1 MSKPDAENKKT
12 KGKSDEKPLGTAKG
26 VETLFRNAYRAE
38 LDMLALAA
46 TKANIM
52 ISLNGFIISALMIS
66 GAFILASSPGF
77 LVPVGVFMVTAAI
90 SIVFALLAA
99 SPEQVDLMGAVVS
112 WYRDCRSGNA
122 RLRDLRRYVM
132 RGPNA
137 PDNADLNLLIYEDRV
152 KLGPEEYWGQM
163 QALLRDRDDVYR
175 RMSDQLYWLGKMS
188 NRKFKLL
195 NISYMTF
202 RWGLL
207 MSLVAFVGVKSINR
221 LLPGTDR
228 DIFQSQGNLGI
239 SELSDIFEPS
249 AVQQLPDGRILVVE
263 DEALRF
269 VSVLSVARD
278 GRLVED
284 PATDLRLIRGFG
296 RKVSDLEGLSSDG
309 TGFIF
314 AATSHSLTKDGES
327 PSSRNQLLRFQIQGS
342 TVSDLRV
349 YQGLRDA
356 LQSSETLKDAIEA
369 ETGQRPDFEDLNIE
383 GLAFNPRT
391 QTLKLGLRAPV
402 VADKSIILVIE
413 NPEQV
418 FTADAEP
425 RFGKPILLDLKGGG
439 IRALSYDPI
448 LNAFLV
454 VNEIEDETG
463 VKVSRLWAWSG
474 EPGGHPAPVHL
485 PSMISLN
492 NVESIDS
499 VVINGEQRLMLMSDD
514 GDALAGRPAK
524 YLMLDYR
531 QISQ

>member
-1 MSKPDAENKKT
+1 MSRPDTENEKT
-12 KGKSDEKPLGTAKG
+12 KGKGSEKPLGTAKG

-77 LVPVGVFMVTAAI
+77 LVPAGVFMVTAAI

-99 SPEQVDLMGAVVS
+99 SPEQVDLFGAVLN
-112 WYRDCRSGNA
+112 WYRDCRSGQA
-122 RLRDLRRYVM
+122 KARDLRRYVM
-132 RGPNA
+132 RGPNSTNH
-137 PDNADLNLLIYEDRV
+137 DDLNLLIYEDRV
-152 KLGPEEYWGQM
+152 KLGPAEYWIRM
-163 QALLRDRDDVYR
+163 QDLLRDRDDVYR

-195 NISYMTF
+195 NISYMAF

-207 MSLVAFVGVKSINR
+207 ASLLAFVGVRSLNG
-221 LLPGTDR
+221 LLPDMDPSVGR
-228 DIFQSQGNLGI
+228 SQGNLGI

-263 DEALRF
+263 DEALRSI
-269 VSVLSVARD
+269 SVLSVSRD
-278 GRLVED
+278 GQLVED

-296 RKVSDLEGLSSDG
+296 RKLSDLEGLSSDG
-309 TGFIF
+309 QGFIF
-314 AATSHSLTKDGES
+314 ATTSHSLTKDGGS

-342 TVSDLRV
+342 NVADLTV
-349 YQGLRDA
+349 YEGLRDT
-356 LQSSETLKDAIEA
+356 LQNAESLKDAIEA
-369 ETGQRPDFEDLNIE
+369 DTGRRPDFEDLNIE
-383 GLAFNPRT
+383 GLAFNPSA
-391 QTLKLGLRAPV
+391 QTLKLGLREPM
-402 VADKSIILVIE
+402 VADKSIVLVIQ

-418 FTADAEP
+418 FVADVEP
-425 RFGKPILLDLKGGG
+425 RFGKPVLLDLEGGG

-448 LNAFLV
+448 LNAFLI
-454 VNEIEDETG
+454 VNEIKDETG
-463 VKVSRLWAWSG
+463 TKVSRLWLWSG
-474 EPGGHPAPVHL
+474 EPSEQPEPIHL

-499 VVINGEQRLMLMSDD
+499 VVINGEQRLILMSDD
-514 GDALAGRPAK
+514 GDATAGRPAK
-524 YLMLDYR
+524 YLMLDYH